1 MQNRRNIFADADWA
15 LLLFLVGVTYV
26 KLYVKVAAILFYFI
40 YLAYKRIKTP
50 ALTGFSRF
58 YFIMPV
64 IGTIGSLLHNSFATD
79 GYWFGWLM
87 SVFNWLLAGIT
98 VHFLAAS
105 VYNLPKEKVLA
116 SLKLFFLINAVYS
129 IGELGYMILDSG
141 QLMPYWYWEPTE
153 YYGGSTG
160 DHVKGIMSAISV
172 TNATLCA
179 LGTVYFIYNNEF
191 RWAAL
196 CLIVLLLC
204 TSNLTLILL
213 LVALIGLFVLVRKKR
228 TRLQIL
234 SAFAIICIIY
244 PLLSLNNIK
253 YVTAVYDRETEKEDV
268 VAKAEQTVKKEIKD
282 VPYYEQKLTTKQSYE
297 ADRGAYYRMH
307 KSDTELIS
315 YKDDLKYIQ
324 RLGTA
329 QSQNN
334 TNLKLEPYVLKNIIE
349 KWYGVEYEKTPLAV
363 KGGGLIK
370 IYTHQQTL
378 HYLLSRKRH
387 MLFGAGIGN
396 FSSKQAIKSTGLGM
410 QGDYPT
416 KYIYISDDF
425 LLGHLYSLLYVF
437 SLPIGEHSIINMP
450 NSIYNQVA
458 GEYGLV
464 GMFCFLLFYI
474 GFLLKNFKSL
484 KATRYIAPLFMV
496 FLGFEYWFEML
507 TVTAIFELFVLM
519 DIHYENDEQRA

>member
-26 KLYVKVAAILFYFI
+26 KLYVKVAAILFYFT
-40 YLAYKRIKTP
+40 YLLYKRYKTP
-50 ALTGFSRF
+50 ALTGFSKF
-58 YFIMPV
+58 YFVMPV
-64 IGTIGSLLHNSFATD
+64 VGTVGTLLHNSFSAE
-79 GYWFGWLM
+79 GYWFGWMM
-87 SVFNWLLAGIT
+87 SVFNWVLAGIT

-105 VYNLPKEKVLA
+105 VYNLPKEKILA
-116 SLKLFFLINAVYS
+116 SLKLFFLINALYS
-129 IGELGYMILDSG
+129 LGELGKMIIDSG
-141 QLMPYWYWEPTE
+141 QIMPYWYWEPTE

-160 DHVKGIMSAISV
+160 DHVKGIMGAISV

-179 LGTVYFIYNNEF
+179 LGTLYFIYNNDF
-191 RWAAL
+191 KWAAL
-196 CLIVLLLC
+196 NLIILLLC

-213 LVALIGLFVLVRKKR
+213 LATLVGLFLLVRKKKV
-228 TRLQIL
+228 RLHIL
-234 SAFAIICIIY
+234 SALAIIGIIY
-244 PLLSLNNIK
+244 PVLSLNNIK
-253 YVTAVYDRETEKEDV
+253 YVTAVYDREKEKTIV
-268 VAKAEQTVKKEIKD
+268 TTQAPAKSKTD
-282 VPYYEQKLTTKQSYE
+282 VPYYEQQLSTKRRY
-297 ADRGAYYRMH
+297 DIDKGTYYRMH
-307 KSDTELIS
+307 KSDSELIS
-315 YKDDLKYIQ
+315 YKDELKYIQ

-334 TNLKLEPYVLKNIIE
+334 TNLKLEPGILKYLIE
-349 KWYGVEYEKTPLAV
+349 KWYGVEYTKTPLAF

-370 IYTHQQTL
+370 IYTHEQTL
-378 HYLLSRKRH
+378 YYLLTSKRNL
-387 MLFGAGIGN
+387 LFGAGIGN

-410 QGDYPT
+410 QGNYPT

-450 NSIYNQVA
+450 NSVYNQIG
-458 GEYGLV
+458 GEYGLA
-464 GMFCFLLFYI
+464 GIFCLLIWYI
-474 GFLLKNFKSL
+474 GFPLRNFKHL